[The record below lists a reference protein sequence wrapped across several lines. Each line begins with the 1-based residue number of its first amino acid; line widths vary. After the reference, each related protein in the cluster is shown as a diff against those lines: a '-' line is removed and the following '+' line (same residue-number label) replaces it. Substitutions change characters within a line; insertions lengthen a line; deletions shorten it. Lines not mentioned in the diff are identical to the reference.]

1 MNKKIRVM
9 LVDDQR
15 LMRDGIRTL
24 LELEEA
30 FEIVAEFENG
40 QQAVD
45 TYAQVQPDVVLMDI
59 RMPKLD
65 GVEATK
71 AIRAHHP
78 DAKILV
84 LTTFDED
91 AYVFDAI
98 RAGAMGYLLKDVS
111 GADLAHAIR
120 TIAAGG
126 VLIGPE
132 VAQKVMQQFS
142 NVSKTAVS
150 TAKLRDPLTDRELE
164 ILQLMAHG
172 FSNPQIAKKLHLAE
186 GTIKNYVSTIL
197 QKTAARDR
205 TQAVVFAKELGLI

>member
-1 MNKKIRVM
+1 M